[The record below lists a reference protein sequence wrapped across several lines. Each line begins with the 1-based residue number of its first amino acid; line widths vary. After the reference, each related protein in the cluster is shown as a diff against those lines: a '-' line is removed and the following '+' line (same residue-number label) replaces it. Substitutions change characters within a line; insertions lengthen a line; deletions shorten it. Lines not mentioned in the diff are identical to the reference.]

1 MPGWLRRAPR
11 IPPAV
16 ILAVLL
22 TACAIARAG
31 AAPACSGTVPFFV
44 LGACAQTGADAPPAT
59 DRSGLFTR
67 PATRRAAERT
77 EDATFGGSTPSL
89 IVHAGSAVLR
99 AGGLPTGTTARLT
112 VRCRDG
118 NTSLYFTFPG
128 REMGNRGPQREI
140 VYAIDDGEEAILELD
155 RGIDHAVMGVWQGY
169 RSVPLLR
176 RLASARLLRVSAI
189 AADGTDL
196 RADFDLGGWRPGLER
211 LRAACDW

>member
-1 MPGWLRRAPR
+1 MPGWRRRDPR
-11 IPPAV
+11 IRPAV

-22 TACAIARAG
+22 MACAVPRAV

-44 LGACAQTGADAPPAT
+44 LGACARAGADAPPAT
-59 DRSGLFTR
+59 DMSGLFAR
-67 PATRRAAERT
+67 LATPRAGDGT
-77 EDATFGGSTPSL
+77 EDATPGGSAPAPH
-89 IVHAGSAVLR
+89 VHAGSVVLR

-128 REMGNRGPQREI
+128 REMGNRGPQREF
-140 VYAIDDGEEAILELD
+140 VYAIDDGEEAILELE

-169 RSVPLLR
+169 RSVPLLK

-196 RADFDLGGWRPGLER
+196 RADFDLGGLKSDLAR